1 MNPDFSQYVRYE
13 AETGALVWAIKRPC
27 PGGAEGG
34 EVGSVKH
41 DGRYLS
47 FMLNGKRYYAHRVI
61 WELCNGSIPADM
73 CIDDVDGNGI
83 NNRIDNLRVAS
94 RSLNQRN
101 RRLNK
106 KGRFGLDGLV
116 SHRGGYSVY
125 CAGKYIKW
133 TKDFFDACC
142 IRKSEERRNGYH
154 INNGRAA

>member
-13 AETGALVWAIKRPC
+13 AETGALVWAI
-27 PGGAEGG
+27 
-34 EVGSVKH
+34 
-41 DGRYLS
+41 
-47 FMLNGKRYYAHRVI
+47 
-61 WELCNGSIPADM
+61 
-73 CIDDVDGNGI
+73 
-83 NNRIDNLRVAS
+83 
-94 RSLNQRN
+94 N